1 MFPLGFIRIIIK
13 CIYPKK
19 KKNYDEVYDEI
30 VVELMDATQKDLFF
44 HGPTIM
50 VQVLHALME
59 QVKMDHLSGGKCISK
74 RPQRR
79 QHTRKKKKKKERER
93 DKQHLYNKSIDKIKP
108 QIETKTNRTIL
119 KECTYIVSEEIFN
132 WIMKI
137 IGNATVSLLYICL
150 MANL

>member
-1 MFPLGFIRIIIK
+1 MQIMFPLGFIRIIIK

-50 VQVLHALME
+50 VQVHYALME

-74 RPQRR
+74 RPRSKDR
-79 QHTRKKKKKKERER
+79 I
-93 DKQHLYNKSIDKIKP
+93 LC
-108 QIETKTNRTIL
+108 TI
-119 KECTYIVSEEIFN
+119 
-132 WIMKI
+132 M
-137 IGNATVSLLYICL
+137 
-150 MANL
+150 